1 MKITKPNKLRCL
13 KCMAQKLLDK
23 VLNYTNFF
31 SYFCRNHDYLT
42 QQKLKKTILEI
53 RPPDLTSFFVEFR
66 PALQVQKQQ

>member
-31 SYFCRNHDYLT
+31 SYFCRNRDYLT
-42 QQKLKKTILEI
+42 QQKLKN
-53 RPPDLTSFFVEFR
+53 DNFR
-66 PALQVQKQQ
+66 NSTP

>member
-23 VLNYTNFF
+23 VLNYTIFF
-31 SYFCRNHDYLT
+31 CIFVKTVIIWLS
-42 QQKLKKTILEI
+42 KSLKMTILEI